1 MGERGHSPTGSQYDK
16 FADVYADGGPYNAL
30 YERPAMLELLGDV
43 SGLSILDV
51 GCGAGVLT
59 QLLRDEGASVIGLDG
74 SEAMLKRAS
83 ARLGPEVE
91 LRHHDLH
98 DPLTWVPDESVDRI
112 VASLVMHY
120 LKDWATVLGE
130 FRRVLKPTGR
140 FVFSTHHPFA
150 DFVNF
155 SRPDYFAIEEIV
167 DDWSSSGASYEVRFW
182 RRPLSVIVRDLSN
195 AGFVIEELAEPR
207 PTSLD
212 QLTDR
217 SRQRLMTQPWFLF
230 VAAALRPR

>member
-1 MGERGHSPTGSQYDK
+1 MEEPGHSPTASQYDK

-51 GCGAGVLT
+51 GCGSGVLT
-59 QLLRDEGASVIGLDG
+59 QLLNDKGASVIGLDG
-74 SEAMLKRAS
+74 SEAMLKLAR
-83 ARLGPEVE
+83 ARLGSKVE
-91 LRHHDLH
+91 LRHHDLQQS
-98 DPLTWVPDESVDRI
+98 LTWLPDESLDRI

-120 LKDWATVLGE
+120 LKDWERVLRE
-130 FRRVLKPTGR
+130 FRRVLKPSGR

-155 SRPDYFAIEEIV
+155 TRPDYFAIEEIL
-167 DDWSSSGASYEVRFW
+167 DEWGASDASYQVRFW
-182 RRPLSVIVRDLSN
+182 RRPLSVIVRDLVN

-207 PTSLD
+207 PASLD
-212 QLTDR
+212 QLDDR
-217 SRQRLMTQPWFLF
+217 HKQRLMTQPWFLF
-230 VAAALRPR
+230 VAARTAK